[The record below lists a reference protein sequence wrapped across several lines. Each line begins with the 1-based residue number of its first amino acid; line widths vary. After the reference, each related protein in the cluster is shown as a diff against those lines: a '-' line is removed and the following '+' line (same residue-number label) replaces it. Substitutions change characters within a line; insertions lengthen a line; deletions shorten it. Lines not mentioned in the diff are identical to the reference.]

1 MGTVRPACVALAVM
15 LLGVL
20 TAALAQ
26 ANCRNTGAF
35 EPWLAAVK
43 KEALAN
49 GISQSASRRRHLHG
63 A

>member
-15 LLGVL
+15 LLGAP

-26 ANCRNTGAF
+26 ANCRNSGAF

-49 GISQSASRRRHLHG
+49 GI
-63 A
+63 